1 MPEAP
6 HKPLQRLG
14 LIAWILMAGLA
25 LYLYYSRPDFFGDG
39 MRSAAGFSIFAVYAL
54 YFVLIAVRG
63 LTLIPATGL
72 LVLAIPFIPPIPL
85 FVLTLLG
92 MLISAAIIYY
102 FSGSLGLA
110 EYFER
115 NHKGKIDTVRT
126 LLQRNPTTIVIAWSF
141 FPLAPTDL
149 ICYVCG
155 IMRIRF
161 SRFMLGVFIGESM
174 LTGIYVFLG
183 DHLMRLLHWRI

>member
-1 MPEAP
+1 MKA
-6 HKPLQRLG
+6 PLQRLG
-14 LIAWILMAGLA
+14 LIAWVLIAGLA
-25 LYLYYSRPDFFGDG
+25 LYLYYTQPNFFDDG
-39 MRSAAGFSIFAVYAL
+39 LRNAAGLSSVAVYAL
-54 YFVLIAVRG
+54 YFVLVAIRG

-72 LVLAIPFIPPIPL
+72 LVLAIPFIPPVPL

-92 MLISAAIIYY
+92 ILISSTSIYF

-110 EYFER
+110 EYFELK
-115 NHKGKIDTVRT
+115 HKTKIAAIRK
-126 LLQRNPTTIVIAWSF
+126 LLEKNPTAIVIAWSF

-161 SRFMLGVFIGESM
+161 SRFILGIFIGE
-174 LTGIYVFLG
+174 GVICAIYIFLG
-183 DHLMRLLHWRI
+183 DQLLRLLQWRV

>member
-1 MPEAP
+1 MKAP
-6 HKPLQRLG
+6 VLQRLG
-14 LIAWILMAGLA
+14 LMAWIVIAALA
-25 LYLYYSRPDFFGDG
+25 LYLYYTRPDFFDDG
-39 MRSAAGFSIFAVYAL
+39 LRNAAGLSSVAVYSL
-54 YFVLIAVRG
+54 YFVLVAIRG

-72 LVLAIPFIPPIPL
+72 LVLGIPFIPPVPL
-85 FVLTLLG
+85 FILTLLG
-92 MLISAAIIYY
+92 ILISSASIYF

-115 NHKGKIDTVRT
+115 KHPGKIVKIRK
-126 LLQRNPTTIVIAWSF
+126 LLEKNPTAIVIAWSF

-161 SRFMLGVFIGESM
+161 SRFIMGIFIGESVICA
-174 LTGIYVFLG
+174 IYIFLA
-183 DHLMRLLHWRI
+183 DQLLRLLR